1 MKEPPPLSNGR
12 DLPGAPWPGAARV
25 MVCVGYNP
33 ASQRLIERAGHL
45 ARAFAGELIA
55 VHIRPGG
62 NAPPGY
68 QAMLEHNL
76 ALARRL
82 GARVVIEQG
91 APLAEVIVRVAQAH
105 NVSHIVMG
113 ESARSRFEEVRRGS
127 LVRQVLGASRG
138 IDIYI
143 VADPA

>member
-1 MKEPPPLSNGR
+1 MTEQTPLSNGR

-25 MVCVGYNP
+25 MGCVGYNP
-33 ASQRLIERAGHL
+33 VSQRLIERAAHL

-55 VHIRPGG
+55 VHIRPGD
-62 NAPPGY
+62 NSPPGY
-68 QAMLEHNL
+68 QAMLDHNL

-91 APLAEVIVRVAQAH
+91 MPLADVLVRVAQAH
-105 NVSHIVMG
+105 NVTHIVMG
-113 ESARSRFEEVRRGS
+113 ESARSRFDEVRRGS